1 VADFDA
7 LVSAHK
13 DAVYRQLI
21 RSCGNEADAEDVLV
35 EALLKAYR
43 NLDQLRDDQ
52 AFRAWLAQ
60 IGRRVCWHLKQREAL
75 QPLMQ
80 LSALAAQGVE
90 PVDASPA
97 PDAALAR
104 KRLRRLL
111 QDAVEHLD
119 PAHRNVYTLRDVE
132 GLSGA
137 ETARRLGISVAAQKS
152 RLHRARAQ
160 MRAFLDQRLSA
171 RSPV

>member
-1 VADFDA
+1 
-7 LVSAHK
+7 
-13 DAVYRQLI
+13 
-21 RSCGNEADAEDVLV
+21 
-35 EALLKAYR
+35 
-43 NLDQLRDDQ
+43 
-52 AFRAWLAQ
+52 
-60 IGRRVCWHLKQREAL
+60 
-75 QPLMQ
+75 MQ